1 MPENP
6 MLPIVITS
14 IILYLSAICANIT
27 EIVLIKTIIKKLCH
41 FFRLSSFLN
50 SPHIFAKKYVIRMPA
65 NITDMI
71 LHESNVIFNRGSF
84 VAFPNRSICSILN
97 TYIKSVDN
105 ILCRKNV
112 SSIKTR
118 MFLSVEDSC
127 RTKVL
132 IEFMHSRI
140 KFINTLN
147 AFRFSFL

>member
-1 MPENP
+1 
-6 MLPIVITS
+6 MLNLSSIACVIAPIVIVSMIIS
-14 IILYLSAICANIT
+14 IRFP
-27 EIVLIKTIIKKLCH
+27 

-97 TYIKSVDN
+97 MYIKSVDN

-132 IEFMHSRI
+132 IEFKHSRI

>member
-1 MPENP
+1 
-6 MLPIVITS
+6 MLNLSSIACVIAPIVIVSMIIS
-14 IILYLSAICANIT
+14 IRFP
-27 EIVLIKTIIKKLCH
+27 

-97 TYIKSVDN
+97 MYIKSVDN